1 MRGYQFACLQVVE
14 NGNGKLTRVASWES
28 MGSAFNGP
36 DAQDVKPDD
45 LYPHEVQSS
54 RPRKLCRTGT
64 KLILYEEFADAQSP
78 ASQDT
83 SFAQAG

>member
-1 MRGYQFACLQVVE
+1 MVE

-28 MGSAFNGP
+28 MGTAFNGP
-36 DAQDVKPDD
+36 DAEDVKPDD
-45 LYPHEVQSS
+45 LYQALEGQSS

-64 KLILYEEFADAQSP
+64 KLILYEEFPDAQSP
-78 ASQDT
+78 ASQDS